1 MKHTINLN
9 LTLYEPN
16 DIFNVTGDGNSLNN
30 NMKVIDAAVEKL
42 DDNLDH
48 KITKFYASNLGEKSL
63 HDSDNGK
70 IEDLHIYGKSEQQQY
85 SGKNLF
91 DFNAWKDSIS
101 SLTNGTAVYG
111 ENSIK
116 LTATDNHCDVL
127 GENYITAKPSTTYT
141 LSWNADSNK
150 EGGIMIHM
158 DGEPF
163 LGAGDDN
170 SNTKKITFKT
180 NSNTTS
186 IRIEFGVTI
195 AGESIT
201 YSNIQLEVGET
212 VTSYEPYVGGVP
224 APNPDYPQEIKSV
237 GDDGSIE
244 VQTCGKNL
252 FIWNDYTT
260 APIFKTGVTP
270 VGSFTITPSEL
281 QIVTDPT
288 INKVGLYISS
298 DKINEILSDYNGQLI
313 TLSCEMKANTE
324 ISINF
329 GFDSSS
335 EIVSVTTDWN
345 KYNHIIDYNSRLTTN
360 HLRWFANC
368 QPKTTYYIRNIQ
380 IEIGDTATDYEPY
393 KSKTATIS
401 TALPL
406 YGIPVESGGNY
417 TDSTGQQWVCD
428 ELIYNADGTGKIV
441 KKYNKVK
448 LASANI
454 IKCTQSTA
462 GTAFFTN
469 IIGLPMDN
477 NSYLKPLSNCFLGVP
492 YGSANLSENRK
503 RYRCFLGSTGTLV
516 LENPANDDSKFA
528 TLEDMRNFVDSN
540 DVYIIYPLAEP
551 QEIELSAEE
560 LQALNNL
567 PTYYPITN
575 ISATSGTL
583 DVDML
588 FNYPISLANGWNY
601 VKQQI
606 GDTRNY
612 IYNMDLQSAEAY
624 VNSEYAVTLIEL
636 EV

>member
-1 MKHTINLN
+1 MKHTNNLN

-16 DIFNVTGDGNSLNN
+16 DIFNVTGDSNSLNN
-30 NMKVIDAAVEKL
+30 NMKII

-101 SLTNGTAVYG
+101 SVTNGTAVYG
-111 ENSIK
+111 DNSIK

-150 EGGIMIHM
+150 EGEIMIHM
-158 DGEPF
+158 DGTPF
-163 LGAGDDN
+163 LGLSDDN
-170 SNTKKITFKT
+170 SNTKKITFTT
-180 NSNTTS
+180 NSDTTH
-186 IRIEFGVTI
+186 IRVQFGVTI

-212 VTSYEPYVGGVP
+212 ATSYEPYVGGVP
-224 APNPDYPQEIKSV
+224 APNPNYPQEIKSV
-237 GDDGSIE
+237 GDDGNIE
-244 VQTCGKNL
+244 IITYGKNL

-260 APIFKTGVTP
+260 APIFKTSVTP
-270 VGSFTITPSEL
+270 VESVIITSSEL

-298 DKINEILSDYNGQLI
+298 NKMNEILSDYNGQLI
-313 TLSCEMKANTE
+313 TLSCEMKADTKL
-324 ISINF
+324 SINF

-360 HLRWFANC
+360 YLRWFANC

-380 IEIGDTATDYEPY
+380 IEIGNTATEYEPY

-428 ELIYNADGTGKIV
+428 ELIYNADGTGKV
-441 KKYNKVK
+441 
-448 LASANI
+448 
-454 IKCTQSTA
+454 IKNTEIFVFDGSNDEKWINSYT
-462 GTAFFTN
+462 TTEFTN
-469 IIGLPMDN
+469 DFRIQYSKLNGTKAESIQSSSTLLYCNRLQYNNTIWNHDIAGCQIASIGDFIIRMPSSIIGGNGVVAFKSWLAN
-477 NSYLKPLSNCFLGVP
+477 NPLIV
-492 YGSANLSENRK
+492 
-503 RYRCFLGSTGTLV
+503 
-516 LENPANDDSKFA
+516 
-528 TLEDMRNFVDSN
+528 
-540 DVYIIYPLAEP
+540 VYQIVS
-551 QEIELSAEE
+551 QEIELSTEE

-575 ISATSGTL
+575 VSATSGSL
-583 DVDML
+583 DADMI
-588 FNYPISLANGWNY
+588 FNYPISLAEGWNY
-601 VKQQI
+601 VKQQL

-612 IYNMDLQSAEAY
+612 IYSMDLQSAEAY
-624 VNSEYAVTLIEL
+624 VNSEYAVALMEL